1 MKTRFAV
8 EREVQ
13 TSADVIFH
21 LLSDYREHHR
31 PGGFLPP
38 EFSEQEI
45 LRGGVG
51 AGTELQY
58 VITVGGRPR
67 TIRAVV
73 SEPDPGRSLLE
84 SAPGVETWMTV
95 EPSANG
101 TRVRF
106 ETVLDEPGVAGVM
119 SRIFAARLLAPV
131 YRDELARIEEY
142 ARIHQS
148 RAA

>member
-8 EREVQ
+8 EREIQ
-13 TSADVIFH
+13 APADVIYH
-21 LLSDYREHHR
+21 CLADYREHHR

-38 EFSEQEI
+38 EFSQQEI
-45 LRGGVG
+45 VRGGFG
-51 AGTELQY
+51 AGTELHY

-73 SEPDPGRSLLE
+73 SEPDPGRALLE
-84 SAPGVETWMTV
+84 SAPGVATSMTV
-95 EPSANG
+95 EPTRDG

-106 ETVLDEPGVAGVM
+106 ETELDEPGLSGLM
-119 SRIFAARLLAPV
+119 SRLFAARLLAPV
-131 YRDELARIEEY
+131 YRDELVLLEEY
-142 ARIHQS
+142 ARFHQS

>member
-13 TSADVIFH
+13 ASADVIYH
-21 LLSDYREHHR
+21 LLADYQEHHR

-73 SEPDPGRSLLE
+73 SEAVPGRALLE
-84 SAPGVETWMTV
+84 SAPGVATSMTV
-95 EPSANG
+95 EPTASG
-101 TRVRF
+101 SRVRF
-106 ETVLDEPGVAGVM
+106 ETELDEPGVSGLM
-119 SRIFAARLLAPV
+119 SRLFAARLLAPV
-131 YRDELARIEEY
+131 YRDELARLEEY
-142 ARIHQS
+142 AKIHQS